1 MKLSHALAVALL
13 ATPALASAAT
23 VPANDAMQVSL
34 DLQNRCTVEVDD
46 LNFGTHNTLAADIE
60 TRSEFRV
67 RCTGISPVLKLNF
80 SAGGSGNAQDRQMSD
95 GQGNTIRYQLSS
107 VQGHWFQVTGHHFY
121 GFGQNL
127 TWPLFARVNGGQN
140 PKRSGDYSDN
150 LVATVE
156 F

>member
-1 MKLSHALAVALL
+1 MKLRHALAIALL
-13 ATPALASAAT
+13 AAPAFASAAT
-23 VPANDAMQVSL
+23 VPANDTMQVSL

-46 LNFGTHNTLAADIE
+46 LDFGIHNTLASDLE

-67 RCTGISPVLKLNF
+67 RCTGISPMLALNF

-95 GQGNTIRYQLSS
+95 GNGNSIRYTLST
-107 VQGHWFQVTGHHFY
+107 VQGWGQVTNHYFY

-127 TWPLFARVNGGQN
+127 TWPVYAKIPGGQN
-140 PKRSGDYSDN
+140 PKASGSYSDT
-150 LVATVE
+150 LVATVS

>member
-1 MKLSHALAVALL
+1 MKLTQILAVALL
-13 ATPALASAAT
+13 ATPAFAGAAT

-46 LNFGTHNTLAADIE
+46 LNFGTHNTLAANID
-60 TRSEFRV
+60 TSSEFRV

-95 GQGNTIRYQLSS
+95 GQGNTIRYVLSS
-107 VQGHWFQVTGHHFY
+107 VQGWGQVTNHHFF

-127 TWPLFARVNGGQN
+127 TWPLYGRVTGGQN
-140 PKRSGDYSDN
+140 PKRSGDYADT